1 MAGLVA
7 FQEGRIYDW
16 IASFS
21 EATKMSASASTRL
34 ATDVAALQ
42 DEWRRRT
49 GSTRADSAA
58 AKLILLLPAQPVLS
72 APTARGAVGVSQ
84 QMTLAG
90 LKALEQAGIL
100 RQISAGTYDRQF
112 AATELFALISKYEEE
127 VVGHKLSLT
136 EEEH

>member
-1 MAGLVA
+1 
-7 FQEGRIYDW
+7 
-16 IASFS
+16 
-21 EATKMSASASTRL
+21 
-34 ATDVAALQ
+34 
-42 DEWRRRT
+42 
-49 GSTRADSAA
+49 
-58 AKLILLLPAQPVLS
+58 
-72 APTARGAVGVSQ
+72 
-84 QMTLAG
+84 MTLAG